1 LAKESSLRLRLP
13 SLRSR
18 TGRRR
23 ALAGVAGVVFAAAGL
38 AACNIPPPSQ
48 PPKVILYGDSLSVEA
63 SPYFKDRLE
72 SGGIAQAVVRAGLGT
87 AICDW
92 FDEME
97 ADLQNIRPTAVLVEF
112 TLHPERDCIGG
123 QDVWAKYLADAQ
135 RVIQIFNSQGV
146 HTYFVAPP
154 KQIPGGSNGTPE
166 SPDDLRTF
174 YFTVAAQNSVRMA
187 DAGHALF
194 NFGTGEF
201 TRTLPCA
208 SHEGAGQGCQ
218 NGQVKVRNDDGLHF
232 CPTGSSPENCA
243 GYNGYVPGAWRFG
256 SSMAGIV
263 GSDLGL
269 L

>member
-1 LAKESSLRLRLP
+1 MRVRLP
-13 SLRSR
+13 ALRFH

-23 ALAGVAGVVFAAAGL
+23 VVVAVAGVVLAAAGL

-48 PPKVILYGDSLSVEA
+48 PPKVILYGDSLSVE
-63 SPYFKDRLE
+63 SGQYFKERLE
-72 SGGIAQAVVRAGLGT
+72 AGGKAQAVVRSGLGT

-92 FDEME
+92 LDEME

-112 TLHPERDCIGG
+112 TLHPNQPCVGG
-123 QDVWAKYLADAQ
+123 QDAWAKYRADAE
-135 RVIQIFNSQGV
+135 RVIEIFNSQGV

-154 KQIPGGSNGTPE
+154 KWIPAGVNGTPE

-174 YFTVAAQNSVRMA
+174 YFSVAAENHVRMA

-208 SHEGAGQGCQ
+208 PHEGAGQGCQ

-232 CPTGSSPENCA
+232 CPTGSTPSPCA
-243 GYNGYVPGAWRFG
+243 GYNGYSPGAWRFG
-256 SSMAGIV
+256 TAMGGIV
-263 GSDLGL
+263 STQLGFE
-269 L
+269 